1 MAVGSYNNHGL
12 SRFYFGSEIKLLK
25 YGLKFW
31 NKVLIM
37 WENKR
42 IFRWKKLGYWTD

>member
-1 MAVGSYNNHGL
+1 MGSYNNHGL
-12 SRFYFGSEIKLLK
+12 SRFYFGLEIKLLK